1 MVKGGKLCGQGEA
14 MVDLLSFSRF
24 LSFILTRKLKALKV
38 NIRIWNEQVF
48 GIVETHKRILLDE
61 LHVLDGLEEKR
72 AIHDENKLRKV
83 KVISDLERATLLEEM
98 YWMKKLRA

>member
-1 MVKGGKLCGQGEA
+1 
-14 MVDLLSFSRF
+14 
-24 LSFILTRKLKALKV
+24 
-38 NIRIWNEQVF
+38 
-48 GIVETHKRILLDE
+48 VETHKRILLDE